1 MTTTR
6 TVEVA
11 VPRPV
16 WGTFTYSV
24 PPDLDGGT
32 LTGCRV
38 AVEFG
43 GARVVG
49 MVWSEG
55 GVPRGEL
62 TLKPLLERLDP
73 HPLPPSWVLRLLR
86 WMAEYYF
93 APPGLCAAC
102 GFPPG
107 MQGTAVR
114 VLDVAAGAGLMELC
128 RKPGLYPYDTLK
140 ASAPPGFPFE
150 ATLSADAAKGLALLL
165 HRPGSL
171 PQQKFETVVEAR
183 VKPEELVRAAQA
195 IRDRA
200 PKQAGILVRIASATE
215 PVSRSWLLGECAASG
230 ESLNRLVLQGL
241 LSERKRE
248 VSRDPLLGLLTEAHP
263 APALTPDQR
272 AAVDAVTSTGKGTFL
287 LHGITGSGK
296 TEVYLRVIDRVLA
309 EGRQALVLVPEI
321 SLTPQ
326 LVNRFNSRFPGKVA
340 VLHSGLSRGERLDAW
355 NMVRRGLRPI
365 VIGARSAL
373 FAPLPRPGVIVVDEE
388 HDGSYK
394 QGELP
399 FYNARDMAVLIG
411 SMLSIPVVLGSASP
425 SMESFQ
431 NASTGRYTLL
441 ALPDRVGGAVLP
453 RIRLIDTRDMENR
466 LVTDTLLSAI
476 GKHTSRGGQV
486 ILLVNR
492 RGHSPIQMCLHC
504 GHTEKCP
511 HCGIAMTYHKRG
523 ELLRCHHCSH
533 WKAAGGACPV
543 CGAERFVRTGPGIQK
558 VEEVLAKQLPGTRVL
573 RMDTDTTRGK
583 SSHRRILDKFR
594 QGGAD
599 VLLGT
604 QMVAKGHDF
613 PNVTLVG
620 VVNAEMGLSL
630 PDFRSAE
637 RVFSLLLQAA
647 GRAGRGTSPGEV
659 LIQTGC
665 PDDPAISSAC
675 VHDYQG
681 FARGELMVRKALA
694 LPPFTRMLRLLLL
707 GPDNT
712 KVETAASRVGEAVV
726 SSAGIQVRGPCPAA
740 LPRIGDHFRWS
751 ILITAA
757 GHGIIAAAVKQ
768 AEEAFSMENHGG
780 VRMTVDVDPQ
790 DML

>member
-1 MTTTR
+1 
-6 TVEVA
+6 
-11 VPRPV
+11 
-16 WGTFTYSV
+16 
-24 PPDLDGGT
+24 
-32 LTGCRV
+32 
-38 AVEFG
+38 
-43 GARVVG
+43 
-49 MVWSEG
+49 
-55 GVPRGEL
+55 
-62 TLKPLLERLDP
+62 
-73 HPLPPSWVLRLLR
+73 
-86 WMAEYYF
+86 
-93 APPGLCAAC
+93 
-102 GFPPG
+102 
-107 MQGTAVR
+107 
-114 VLDVAAGAGLMELC
+114 MELC
-128 RKPGLYPYDTLK
+128 RKPGIHSYDSLK

-150 ATLSADAAKGLALLL
+150 ATLFADAARGLALLL
-165 HRPGSL
+165 YRPGSL
-171 PQQKFETVVEAR
+171 PPQKFETVVEAR
-183 VKPEELVRAAQA
+183 VKPEELVRAAQV
-195 IRDRA
+195 IRVRA
-200 PKQAGILVRIASATE
+200 PKQADILVRIASTVE
-215 PVSRSWLLGECAASG
+215 PVSRSWLLMECGASR

-241 LSERKRE
+241 LEERKRE
-248 VSRDPLLGLLTEAHP
+248 VSRDPLLGLPTEAHP
-263 APALTPDQR
+263 SPALTPDQR
-272 AAVDAVTSTGKGTFL
+272 AAVDAVTSAGCGTFL

-326 LVNRFNSRFPGKVA
+326 LVNRFNSRFPGRVA

-373 FAPLPRPGVIVVDEE
+373 FAPLATPGVIVVDEE

-399 FYNARDMAVLIG
+399 FYNARDMAVLLG
-411 SMLSIPVVLGSASP
+411 SMLSVPVILGSASP

-431 NASTGRYTLL
+431 NAATGRYKLL
-441 ALPDRVGGAVLP
+441 TLPDRVGGAALP
-453 RIRLIDTRDMENR
+453 GIRLIDTRDMENR
-466 LVTDTLLSAI
+466 LVTDALLSAI

-492 RGHSPIQMCLHC
+492 RGHSPIQMCFHC
-504 GHTEKCP
+504 GNTEKCP

-533 WKAAGGACPV
+533 WKAAGGPCPV

-583 SSHRRILDKFR
+583 SSHRRILDRFR

-599 VLLGT
+599 ILLGT

-647 GRAGRGTSPGEV
+647 GRAGRGNSPGEV

-675 VHDYQG
+675 IHDYQG
-681 FARGELMVRKALA
+681 FARGELSVRRALA
-694 LPPFTRMLRLLLL
+694 LPPFTRMLRLVFL
-707 GPDNT
+707 GPDSGR
-712 KVETAASRVGEAVV
+712 VEAAAARAGEALAAQ
-726 SSAGIQVRGPCPAA
+726 AGIQLRGPCPAA
-740 LPRIGDHFRWS
+740 LSRIGDQFRWS
-751 ILITAA
+751 ILITAE
-757 GHGIIAAAVKQ
+757 GHRTVAAAVKT
-768 AEEAFSMENHGG
+768 ADKAFSNVSHGG

>member
-16 WGTFTYSV
+16 RGTFTYSV

-32 LTGCRV
+32 LEGCRV

-55 GVPRGEL
+55 FETLDGRP
-62 TLKPLLERLDP
+62 LKPLLERLDP
-73 HPLPPSWVLRLLR
+73 HPLPPPWVVRLLK

-107 MQGTAVR
+107 MQGAAVR
-114 VLDVAAGAGLMELC
+114 ILDIAEGAALMKLC
-128 RKPGLYPYDTLK
+128 RRPGIHPYDSLK
-140 ASAPPGFPFE
+140 ASAPPGYPFE
-150 ATLSADAAKGLALLL
+150 ATLLADAEKGLALLL
-165 HRPGSL
+165 HRPGTL
-171 PQQKFETVVEAR
+171 PPPKFETVVEAGI
-183 VKPEELVRAAQA
+183 KPCELVKAAQA
-195 IRDRA
+195 LRGRA
-200 PKQAGILVRIASATE
+200 PKQADILVRVATAME
-215 PVSRSWLLGECAASG
+215 PVSRSLLLLECGASRD
-230 ESLNRLVLQGL
+230 SLNRLLLQGL
-241 LSERKRE
+241 LSESRRE
-248 VSRDPLLGLLTEAHP
+248 VPRDPLMGLPTEAHP
-263 APALTPDQR
+263 EPALTPHQT
-272 AAVDAVTSTGKGTFL
+272 AAIDSVTSAGRGTFL

-296 TEVYLRVIDRVLA
+296 TEVYLRLMERVLA

-326 LVNRFNSRFPGKVA
+326 LVSRFSSRFPGKVA

-373 FAPLPRPGVIVVDEE
+373 FAPLAAPGLIVVDEE

-399 FYNARDMAVLIG
+399 FYNARDMAVLLG
-411 SMLSIPVVLGSASP
+411 SMLGVPVVLGSASP
-425 SMESFQ
+425 SMESFH
-431 NASTGRYTLL
+431 NANSGRYKLL
-441 ALPDRVGGAVLP
+441 SLPERVGGAALP
-453 RIRLIDTRDMENR
+453 RIRLVDTRDIENR
-466 LVTDTLLSAI
+466 LVTDALLSAI

-492 RGHSPIQMCLHC
+492 RGHSPVQMCFHC

-511 HCGIAMTYHKRG
+511 HCGITMTYHKRG

-533 WKAAGGACPV
+533 WKAAGAACPV
-543 CGAERFVRTGPGIQK
+543 CGSERFVRTGPGIQK
-558 VEEVLAKQLPGTRVL
+558 VEEILAKQLPGTRVL
-573 RMDTDTTRGK
+573 RMDTDTTRGR
-583 SSHRRILDKFR
+583 SSHRRILDRFR

-647 GRAGRGTSPGEV
+647 GRAGRGNSPGEV
-659 LIQTGC
+659 IIQTGC

-675 VHDYQG
+675 IHDYTG
-681 FARGELMVRKALA
+681 FAEGELLVRKALA
-694 LPPFTRMLRLLLL
+694 LPPFSRMVRLLFSGLDEVKV
-707 GPDNT
+707 GNT
-712 KVETAASRVGEAVV
+712 ATNVGGAVV
-726 SSAGIQVRGPCPAA
+726 TLPGVHVRGPCPAA
-740 LPRIGDHFRWS
+740 LARIAGSFRWS
-751 ILITAA
+751 ILVTAA
-757 GHGIIAAAVKQ
+757 GHRSIADAVRT
-768 AEEAFSMENHGG
+768 AEEAFSADNRSG

-790 DML
+790 EML

>member
-1 MTTTR
+1 MNAPR

-24 PPDLDGGT
+24 PPELDGGT
-32 LTGCRV
+32 LAGCRV

-55 GVPRGEL
+55 SATTEDRA
-62 TLKPLLERLDP
+62 LKPLLERLDP
-73 HPLPPSWVLRLLR
+73 HPLPPAWVLRLLR
-86 WMAEYYF
+86 WMADYYS

-114 VLDVAAGAGLMELC
+114 VLDVAEGAGLMKLC
-128 RKPGLYPYDTLK
+128 RKPGIHSYDSLK
-140 ASAPPGFPFE
+140 ASAPPGFPFD
-150 ATLSADAAKGLALLL
+150 ATLYEDAARGLALLL

-171 PQQKFETVVEAR
+171 PPQKYETVVEAGL
-183 VKPEELVRAAQA
+183 KPEELVAAAQA
-195 IRDRA
+195 IRSRA
-200 PKQAGILVRIASATE
+200 PRQADILVRIASAPE
-215 PVSRSWLLGECAASG
+215 PVQRSWLLMECGASR
-230 ESLNRLVLQGL
+230 ESLKSLLLQGL
-241 LSERKRE
+241 LMERKRE
-248 VSRDPLLGLLTEAHP
+248 VSRDPLLGLPVETHP
-263 APALTPDQR
+263 SPALTPDQR
-272 AAVDAVTSTGKGTFL
+272 AAVDAVTSAGRGTFL
-287 LHGITGSGK
+287 IHGITGSGK
-296 TEVYLRVIDRVLA
+296 TEVYLRVIERVLR

-326 LVNRFNSRFPGKVA
+326 LVNRFNSRFPGRVA

-373 FAPLPRPGVIVVDEE
+373 FAPLEAPGVIVVDEE

-399 FYNARDMAVLIG
+399 FYNARDMAVLLG
-411 SMLSIPVVLGSASP
+411 SMLGVPVMLGSASP
-425 SMESFQ
+425 SMESFH
-431 NASTGRYTLL
+431 NASSGRYRLL
-441 ALPDRVGGAVLP
+441 ALPERVGGAVLP

-466 LVTDTLLSAI
+466 LVTDALLAAI

-492 RGHSPIQMCLHC
+492 RGHSPIQMCFHC

-511 HCGIAMTYHKRG
+511 HCGIAMTYHRRG

-543 CGAERFVRTGPGIQK
+543 CGSGRFVRTGPGIQK
-558 VEEVLAKQLPGTRVL
+558 VEEILAKQLPGTRVL

-583 SSHRRILDKFR
+583 SSHRRILDRFR

-647 GRAGRGTSPGEV
+647 GRAGRGKSPGEV

-675 VHDYQG
+675 AQDYAG
-681 FARGELMVRKALA
+681 FARGELHLRKALA
-694 LPPFTRMLRLLLL
+694 LPPFSRMLRLLFV
-707 GPDNT
+707 GPDGNR
-712 KVETAASRVGEAVV
+712 VEKAAAETGEVLASTAGL
-726 SSAGIQVRGPCPAA
+726 QVRGPCPAPLA
-740 LPRIGDHFRWS
+740 RIGGSFRWS
-751 ILITAA
+751 ILITAPTHRA
-757 GHGIIAAAVKQ
+757 VACAVKH
-768 AEEAFSMENHGG
+768 AGEAFSAGNHTG
-780 VRMTVDVDPQ
+780 VRLTVDVDPQ
-790 DML
+790 EML

>member
-1 MTTTR
+1 MTSAR

-32 LTGCRV
+32 LSGCRV

-55 GVPRGEL
+55 GVPRGDRI
-62 TLKPLLERLDP
+62 LKPLLERLDP
-73 HPLPPSWVLRLLR
+73 HPLPPSWVLQLLH

-114 VLDVAAGAGLMELC
+114 VLDVAMGAGLLELC
-128 RKPGLYPYDTLK
+128 RKPGIYRYDSLK
-140 ASAPPGFPFE
+140 ASAPPGYPFE
-150 ATLSADAAKGLALLL
+150 ATLYADAAKGLALLL
-165 HRPGSL
+165 HRPETL
-171 PQQKFETVVEAR
+171 PPQKFETVVEAG
-183 VKPEELVRAAQA
+183 VKPDELVKAAQA
-195 IRDRA
+195 IRGRA
-200 PKQAGILVRIASATE
+200 PRQADILVRIASTME
-215 PVSRSWLLGECAASG
+215 PVSRAWLLAECGAPR

-241 LSERKRE
+241 LLERKRA
-248 VSRDPLLGLLTEAHP
+248 VSRDPLLGLPTEAHP
-263 APALTPDQR
+263 APSLTHDQR
-272 AAVDAVTSTGKGTFL
+272 AAVEAVTSAGRGTFL

-296 TEVYLRVIDRVLA
+296 TEVYLRVIEGVLTA
-309 EGRQALVLVPEI
+309 GRQALVLVPEI

-326 LVNRFNSRFPGKVA
+326 LVNRFNSRFRGKVA

-373 FAPLPRPGVIVVDEE
+373 FAPLPDLGVLVVDEE

-399 FYNARDMAVLIG
+399 FYNARDMAVLLG
-411 SMLSIPVVLGSASP
+411 SMISVPVILGSASP

-431 NASTGRYTLL
+431 NAAAGRYKLL
-441 ALPDRVGGAVLP
+441 ALPDRVGGAALP
-453 RIRLIDTRDMENR
+453 KIRLIDTRDMENR
-466 LVTDTLLSAI
+466 LVTDALLSAI

-492 RGHSPIQMCLHC
+492 RGHSPIQMCFHC

-533 WKAAGGACPV
+533 WKAAGGPCPV

-558 VEEVLAKQLPGTRVL
+558 VEEILAKQLPGTRVL

-647 GRAGRGTSPGEV
+647 GRAGRGDSPGEV

-675 VHDYQG
+675 VHDYHG
-681 FARGELMVRKALA
+681 FARGELSMRKALA

-707 GPDNT
+707 GPDSAC
-712 KVETAASRVGEAVV
+712 VETAASRVGEAVA
-726 SSAGIQVRGPCPAA
+726 SLAGIQLRGPCPAA
-740 LPRIGDHFRWS
+740 LPRIGDRFRWS
-751 ILITAA
+751 ILVTAA
-757 GHGIIAAAVKQ
+757 GYKVVANAVKRAHQ
-768 AEEAFSMENHGG
+768 AFSAENHGG
-780 VRMTVDVDPQ
+780 VRMMVDVDPQ